1 MRLTIKSLFE
11 AVLDMDD
18 VRILFVRSSPVALV
32 RKMDEHE
39 HWEAYYTVM
48 ENKETA
54 EIIRCW
60 IDDYISTASD
70 LRVFNLEALSDII
83 KKW

>member
-11 AVLDMDD
+11 AVLDMDNIR
-18 VRILFVRSSPVALV
+18 VLFVRSVPVAVV
-32 RKMDEHE
+32 RRLDSNE
-39 HWEAYYTVM
+39 HWEAYQAVV

-60 IDDYISTASD
+60 IDDYISTAS
-70 LRVFNLEALSDII
+70 NLKALNIDVLLEII
-83 KKW
+83 AKW